1 MKPIIL
7 AKPGCLL
14 LLAFCIAACATQPI
28 SSSRINPG
36 LQQKQ
41 GPIKIVMILP
51 PVVHVEALSAGGM
64 HEEQEEWSRQAER
77 NVITA
82 IEEQLKERS
91 GLQIEY
97 LSPDSLSQETKANL
111 AETQALFDAVNISI
125 LLHTYGPEPTRFP
138 DKVNHFDYSLGME
151 VNKLAGQAD
160 ALLVVRADDH
170 ISTEGRKAL
179 QVAGVV
185 LGALAGVVMVPAGG
199 TTVASAALVDA
210 RSGSLLWYNWIGSS
224 GGYDLREATST
235 NSLIKGLLVN
245 FPVKQPSP

>member
-1 MKPIIL
+1 MKSIIL

-14 LLAFCIAACATQPI
+14 LLACCIAACATQPV
-28 SSSRINPG
+28 SSGRVNPG

-41 GPIKIVMILP
+41 GLIRTVMILP
-51 PVVHVEALSAGGM
+51 AVVHVEALSAGGV

-82 IEEQLKERS
+82 IEEQLKAKS

-97 LSPDSLSQETKANL
+97 LSPDSLPQETKANL

-125 LLHTYGPEPTRFP
+125 LLHTYGPEPMRFP
-138 DKVNHFDYSLGME
+138 DKVNNFDYSLGME

-160 ALLVVRADDH
+160 ALLIVRAEDH
-170 ISTEGRKAL
+170 ISTESRKAL
-179 QVAGVV
+179 QVASVV
-185 LGALAGVVMVPAGG
+185 LGALVGVVVVPAGG

-210 RSGSLLWYNWIGSS
+210 QNGSLLWYNWIGSS
-224 GGYDLREATST
+224 GGYDLREAAST
-235 NSLIKGLLVN
+235 NSLIEGLLVN
-245 FPVKQPSP
+245 FPVRRPSP